1 MITFRT
7 STDSNVRFD
16 KQSYRELLL
25 FFLFSYERLFE
36 VLPHRDFIV
45 LKIFAETPYKAYIKH
60 NR

>member
-45 LKIFAETPYKAYIKH
+45 FVDKH
-60 NR
+60 GN